1 MENFKNFNFLWVVD
15 VGDKKI
21 HDGCKDCMSLYG
33 RCDEAEKLF
42 NDKYVLSPFLPFSGS
57 REASNWRYME
67 KPLNFPLKC
76 FHNDRYHHCGFTVYG
91 CEHCDITY
99 EAIDAPMYDY
109 YGEDCPIC
117 GSSPEFLAQKN
128 LYYNKYY
135 LEPLYC
141 HNCEIVYSERYNIV
155 DHFVQ
160 YNNKC
165 PHCGELGD
173 YLCRIVDEMYYP
185 RPQVQIEM
193 DEEDLETMYYTYH
206 PYFVNEEDWVDEWTE
221 DIFKNAHMSESDIKE
236 ALTLVESIYVDK

>member
-33 RCDEAEKLF
+33 RCNEAEKLF

-57 REASNWRYME
+57 REASDWRYME

-135 LEPLYC
+135 LITKLFFIMIPASTTSATDNLRLPDRTRTC
-141 HNCEIVYSERYNIV
+141 M
-155 DHFVQ
+155 HF
-160 YNNKC
+160 
-165 PHCGELGD
+165 CGG
-173 YLCRIVDEMYYP
+173 
-185 RPQVQIEM
+185 
-193 DEEDLETMYYTYH
+193 
-206 PYFVNEEDWVDEWTE
+206 F
-221 DIFKNAHMSESDIKE
+221 
-236 ALTLVESIYVDK
+236 